1 MTSEDFFQNIHQHL
15 KKQLPFVVYRKP
27 NEGEVKAMLQN
38 TKQLH
43 LIKDYSEKGFVM
55 APFDATKSSV
65 LIPFEASVSIACA
78 SVNLS
83 ELLELSNKLVKKGTF
98 RDNSED
104 VDSDRNFHIKLVQK
118 GVEAIKKAQFGKV
131 VLSRREPFGLKEENP
146 IEIFKRLLQ
155 NYPTAFVYC
164 WFHPEIGLWLGATP
178 ENLISTEGSRF
189 KTMALAGTQ
198 KYEGTEQV
206 LWQKKEKEEQ
216 QFVTDFILQSL
227 KESTENIHI
236 SEVKTVKAGNLLH
249 LQTNIS
255 GILNFKNSSF
265 KDLLD
270 QLHPT
275 PAVCGMPKEAS
286 KQFILKNENYNREF
300 YTGFLGELNLQ
311 EKNTRNTNRRNVE
324 NNAYASIK
332 NVSNLFV
339 NLRCMQILDKRALI
353 YVGGG
358 ITKDSNPEA
367 EWQETCSKA
376 LVMKKVLQ

>member
-1 MTSEDFFQNIHQHL
+1 MTSDDFLQDIQQQFNN
-15 KKQLPFVVYRKP
+15 QLPFVVYRKP
-27 NEGEVKAMLQN
+27 HEIAVKAMLQN
-38 TKQLH
+38 TDKLH
-43 LIKDYSEKGFVM
+43 IINDYSEKGFVF
-55 APFDATKSSV
+55 APFDAKKPSV
-65 LIPFEASVSIACA
+65 LIPFEASLSIKCA
-78 SVNLS
+78 SVDLS
-83 ELLELSNKLVKKGTF
+83 SYKEEYMKEVDVNTIENKSQVT
-98 RDNSED
+98 E
-104 VDSDRNFHIKLVQK
+104 SDKQYHIDLVQK
-118 GVEAIKKAQFGKV
+118 GITAINEEQFEKV
-131 VLSRREPFGLKEENP
+131 VLSRREALELSEVNP
-146 IEIFKRLLQ
+146 LETFKSLLQ

-164 WFHPEIGLWLGATP
+164 WYHPEIGLWLGATP
-178 ENLISTEGSRF
+178 ERLISTEGSRF

-198 KYEGTEQV
+198 KYEGSV
-206 LWQKKEKEEQ
+206 AVVWQNKEKEEQ

-227 KESTENIHI
+227 EETTESIHV

-255 GILNFKNSSF
+255 GILDFKNSGF
-265 KDLLD
+265 KDLLF

-275 PAVCGMPKEAS
+275 PAVCGMPKEVS

-311 EKNTRNTNRRNVE
+311 EKTTRNSNRRNVE

-339 NLRCMQILDKRALI
+339 NLRCMQILDKKALI
-353 YVGGG
+353 YIGGG

-367 EWQETCSKA
+367 EWHETCAKA

>member
-339 NLRCMQILDKRALI
+339 NLRCMQILDKKALI

-358 ITKDSNPEA
+358 ITKDSNLEA

>member
-55 APFDATKSSV
+55 APFDATKSFV

-83 ELLELSNKLVKKGTF
+83 ELLELSNKLVKKDTF

-339 NLRCMQILDKRALI
+339 NLRCMQILDKKALI